1 MSHSRKKKTEWVKYC
16 AKTQQNGFQKED
28 VCARVQCSCT
38 SGAAII
44 VRVLVFS
51 LSCSYRSPLQPL
63 WHHEFISKKKEAQAC
78 LFFPFLLLFFIDRLR
93 WTQKWGMDNTE
104 GGASSYI
111 IEYLLL
117 FVVRIT
123 DVAIR
128 FWQKKS
134 KPKEL
139 KQGEN
144 MASPG
149 DVADVLWRQSPSVP
163 GWESVCACVCVLGQ
177 RGWTCRWGQDFFF
190 F

>member
-1 MSHSRKKKTEWVKYC
+1 MASKKRMFVLECSVVVQVEQRLLSVFLFLVFPVHIAVHYNHYDIMSSFQRRKKPRL
-16 AKTQQNGFQKED
+16 A
-28 VCARVQCSCT
+28 S
-38 SGAAII
+38 
-44 VRVLVFS
+44 
-51 LSCSYRSPLQPL
+51 
-63 WHHEFISKKKEAQAC
+63 
-78 LFFPFLLLFFIDRLR
+78 FFPFFLLFLLTGWDE
-93 WTQKWGMDNTE
+93 TQKRGMDNTE

-128 FWQKKS
+128 FWQKKKS

-163 GWESVCACVCVLGQ
+163 GWESVCVCVCA
-177 RGWTCRWGQDFFF
+177 WSAWMDM
-190 F
+190 